1 MVWGT
6 LALSL
11 MAGLQLSGLASG
23 FDWKSLVD
31 QLMTVE
37 RAPISRLEREQV
49 TNSSRTKALSD
60 LGLKITALQTS
71 AAALKDETIFNGR
84 LAKSTTAD
92 STWSVSSAA
101 GSAPGSYRIAVSQL
115 ATASRLAGTPDIG
128 QSLHSSSNV
137 SGLTLANLATGT
149 APTAGTF
156 TINGQKV
163 TVALTDSLQGVFD
176 AIATA
181 TAGDVTAA
189 YDEVAD
195 KITLTSATNST
206 ITLGAANDTSNLLRA
221 LKLGNNGTGTVAS
234 SGTLGAIK
242 TTAKLDAAGLR
253 TAVTNVDGN
262 GAGTFSINGVSI
274 AFDLDGD
281 TLSGVLRRINQA
293 GAGVT
298 ASYDAVNDRVQL
310 VNNSTG
316 DLGITVS
323 ETGNGL
329 LKALG
334 LTTGTLTRGTN
345 AAFTVDNGD
354 TLTATGNTL
363 DASAHGI
370 AGLSVTVDSETTQT
384 VAVSP
389 DTTTMRGKI
398 DAFIEAF
405 NAVQT
410 FIDEKSK
417 VTSANGK
424 VTTSVL
430 SNNREVQDW
439 ARELRS
445 LAFSA
450 VSGLSGTISRLE
462 NLGIDFD
469 GTSGKL
475 SVEDSTKLT
484 AALADRPED
493 VEAFFQTSTTGFVA
507 KLTTALDR
515 METSNDD
522 QQERITKNNSD
533 IDRQISDLERRLEQQ
548 RELLTSSFIKMEE
561 AQARI
566 QQQGS
571 ALTNAFFN
579 TGTK

>member
-1 MVWGT
+1 
-6 LALSL
+6 

-163 TVALTDSLQGVFD
+163 AVALTDSLQGVFD

-189 YDEVAD
+189 YNEVAD
-195 KITLTSATNST
+195 KITLTSATNRT

-221 LKLGNNGTGTVAS
+221 LKLGNNGTGTVTS

-262 GAGTFSINGVSI
+262 GAGNFSINGVSV

-345 AAFTVDNGD
+345 AAFTVDNGNP
-354 TLTATGNTL
+354 LTATGNTL